1 MFTGHCT
8 MSGSE
13 LRSRSEIENLHFP
26 PELCLLEM
34 ITQGSATALDNKE
47 NDQRYG
53 YVIHKHL
60 TQKLG
65 FLLTQIHEIEL
76 ELRSKSKGFLERHV
90 EGRLDYCIAYI
101 TPLGIF
107 PLRLR

>member
-26 PELCLLEM
+26 PELC
-34 ITQGSATALDNKE
+34 SPTALDNKE
-47 NDQRYG
+47 NDQRCG
-53 YVIHKHL
+53 YVVHKHL